1 MYFDPG
7 IDSETKSEYW
17 HSTLWEESSLFGD
30 DQIKILEGI
39 YNHIINFLYCYHHI
53 NYFVYN
59 MIVIYKSG
67 EFIYYHYNNERQLGR
82 LRAILK
88 NANNE
93 YRLRIQEVVSY
104 NSLPEIFKGRV
115 KQERSI
121 TGEVWL
127 KNEAYQMIAIS

>member
-30 DQIKILEGI
+30 DQIKILE
-39 YNHIINFLYCYHHI
+39 
-53 NYFVYN
+53 
-59 MIVIYKSG
+59 VIYKSG

-88 NANNE
+88 NANNK